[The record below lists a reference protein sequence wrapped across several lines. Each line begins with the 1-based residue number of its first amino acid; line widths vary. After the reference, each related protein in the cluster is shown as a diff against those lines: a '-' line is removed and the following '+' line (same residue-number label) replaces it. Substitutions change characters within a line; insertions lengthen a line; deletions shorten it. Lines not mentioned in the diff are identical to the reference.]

1 VSLIKSVRQKGISMK
16 ILISTIGTRGDVQPY
31 VALGRA
37 LMESGNEVTIC
48 TCAHFE
54 PFVREYGLDYAYLN
68 NDFIDFMHTPEGK
81 IILGNAGS
89 AWETLVTLARVFPKF
104 GYLQERQMEDVWTA
118 CKETDPDLI
127 LYHMKAMGAPDFAE
141 KLGVPCM
148 LAFWLPLHIPTTRFP
163 AMGFPNLPLGPWY
176 RWLTYRFIRR
186 MTIMM
191 SKKIRQWRTQNGLNP
206 CSPGLRMRLP
216 DGRPLPVLYGFSR
229 HVIPPPEDW
238 AETATVTGYW
248 FLNQAETWNPPI
260 SLTEFLSR
268 GEAPVY
274 FGFGSIFG
282 RDPQQATQIILEA
295 VRRTGVRAIL
305 VQGWGGI
312 EPTASV
318 QSESVLFI
326 ESAPHSWLFPKVS
339 AVVHHGGCGT
349 TAAGLLAGRPSII
362 CPFFGDQP
370 FWGQLVEHI
379 GVGPP
384 PIPQKRFTV
393 ERLCHAIDV
402 VMNDSAMRQ
411 KASTLGNRLQKE
423 NGISNAVAFIT
434 QWMDDRKFREP

>member
-1 VSLIKSVRQKGISMK
+1 MK
-16 ILISTIGTRGDVQPY
+16 ILIATIGTRGDVQPY
-31 VALGRA
+31 IALGRA
-37 LMESGNEVTIC
+37 LMASGHDITIC

-54 PFVREYGLDYAYLN
+54 PFVRENGLGYAYVN
-68 NDFIDFMHTPEGK
+68 NDFIDFMHSPEGK

-89 AWETLVTLARVFPKF
+89 AWETLVTLSRVFPKF

-148 LAFWLPLHIPTTRFP
+148 LAFWLPLHVPTTRFP

-186 MTIMM
+186 MSIMM
-191 SKKIRQWRTQNGLNP
+191 SKKIRQWRTQHGLDP

-229 HVIPPPEDW
+229 HIIPPPEDW

-248 FLNQAETWNPPI
+248 FLNQAEAWNPPR

-282 RDPQQATQIILEA
+282 RDPQHATQTIMEA

-305 VQGWGGI
+305 AQGWGGI

-326 ESAPHSWLFPKVS
+326 ESAPHNWLFPQVS

-349 TAAGLLAGRPSII
+349 TAAGLLAGKPSII

-370 FWGQLVEHI
+370 FWGRQVERI

-411 KASTLGNRLQKE
+411 NAVALGNRLQKE

-434 QWMDDRKFREP
+434 QWMNDR